1 MAWSIERRRNVAIV
15 SMSSHKV
22 NIQNEQFFSDLEDAF
37 ARLERE
43 FADCAVVLRS
53 EARSFSA
60 GLDFKEAF
68 VVMQSDP
75 TTLAA
80 WAARY
85 IGTNLRIWN
94 YPRPTVAAVH
104 GSAIAGGFITAI
116 DCDFRVA
123 SDDAQFCLN
132 EVPIGIAFPYV
143 YVEIIRSALH
153 DQAASRLML
162 FGETIDA
169 ATAKDLG
176 VVMEVSTEGQL
187 LDRAIAAA
195 ERVPPSCFEAFAHT
209 KRMLRLA
216 AQERIARHAPSADAA
231 LFATLLSPGS
241 QAARAARAVEIM
253 ANRR

>member
-1 MAWSIERRRNVAIV
+1 MAWSIERRGTVAVV

-22 NIQNEQFFSDLEDAF
+22 NIQNEQFFGDLEEAF
-37 ARLERE
+37 ARLEHE
-43 FADCAVVLRS
+43 FSDCAVVLRS
-53 EARSFSA
+53 EARAFSA
-60 GLDFKEAF
+60 GLDFNEAF
-68 VVMQSDP
+68 VVMRSDP

-85 IGTNLRIWN
+85 IATNRRIWN

-104 GSAIAGGFITAI
+104 GPAIAGGFLTAI
-116 DCDFRVA
+116 DCDFRIA

-153 DQAASRLML
+153 EQAASRLML

-169 ATAKDLG
+169 TTARELG
-176 VVMEVSTEGQL
+176 VVMEVTTKDQL
-187 LDRAIAAA
+187 LERAIAIA
-195 ERVPPSCFEAFAHT
+195 ERIPPSCFEAYAHT

-216 AQERIARHAPSADAA
+216 AEERIARHAQSEDAA
-231 LFATLLSPGS
+231 LFAALLSPRS
-241 QAARAARAVEIM
+241 QAARAARAAAVMPI
-253 ANRR
+253 RL